1 LGRAGI
7 YRWGYEDTN
16 VRRINIKE
24 AINIGGNIA
33 SITAISLLWLQTLS
47 GKVDILI
54 AAPIL
59 VIAALLA
66 IGLSALG
73 WFLLTLGYQRF
84 AMPSSTRSG
93 NAAARI
99 AYAGLAGGTMLLVLV
114 SLLSFIYVFAA
125 IAVRT
130 LAVD

>member
-1 LGRAGI
+1 
-7 YRWGYEDTN
+7 

-24 AINIGGNIA
+24 AMNIGGNTA
-33 SITAISLLWLQTLS
+33 SITGISLLWFQTLS

-59 VIAALLA
+59 VVAALFT

-84 AMPSSTRSG
+84 ALPSSTRSG
-93 NAAARI
+93 NTAAKI
-99 AYAGLAGGTMLLVLV
+99 AYGGLAGGTLLLVLV
-114 SLLSFIYVFAA
+114 LLLSFVYAFAS
-125 IAVRT
+125 IGVRT
-130 LAVD
+130 LAVH

>member
-1 LGRAGI
+1 M
-7 YRWGYEDTN
+7 
-16 VRRINIKE
+16 RRINIKE
-24 AINIGGNIA
+24 AMNIGGNTA
-33 SITAISLLWLQTLS
+33 SITGISLLWLQTLS

-59 VIAALLA
+59 VIAALFT

-93 NAAARI
+93 NAAVKI
-99 AYAGLAGGTMLLVLV
+99 AYGGLAGGAVLLVLV
-114 SLLSFIYVFAA
+114 SLLSLIYVFAS
-125 IAVRT
+125 IGVRT
-130 LAVD
+130 LAVH